1 MSRSLRAASRLP
13 APVRRFLK
21 SLPGSGRA
29 RSMMA
34 GTPTVMHHESGA
46 LRPVVYLPTWVQWD
60 VMRQRPQFILGA
72 FAASGHPVY
81 FVDPDEPMVRRV
93 DGVTIVPSLKDVP
106 ANDAILYVHFA
117 PALDMAGSFDSP
129 VVVYDILDDLSIY
142 EDDEVGLPVHRTVA
156 HHHRSVVTDADTVLV
171 SNDVLATRHRAERS
185 DLIVVPNGV
194 DPQRFRAAMP
204 RPGDLPMS
212 GPIIGY
218 HGAIASWFDFDL
230 LAGVA
235 SLEPAWQFVLVG
247 PVDERVRSLAATLDG
262 LPNIHLMGER
272 PSDLIPG
279 YVQSFDV
286 GTVWFDVNPMTEGV
300 SPLKVYEY
308 LACGVPVVST
318 PLPSCVDEAAVLTA
332 ADAPSFRDRI
342 ADALASRGEA
352 AWAALAAETVEGAAW
367 DARLAPVL
375 ERLDQLGLR
384 RVP

>member
-1 MSRSLRAASRLP
+1 
-13 APVRRFLK
+13 
-21 SLPGSGRA
+21 
-29 RSMMA
+29 MA
-34 GTPTVMHHESGA
+34 GTSRKMNHESGA
-46 LRPVVYLPTWVQWD
+46 LRPVVYLPTWVRWD

-72 FAASGHPVY
+72 LAVSGHPVF
-81 FVDPDEPMVRRV
+81 FVDPNQSTVRHV

-106 ANDAILYVHFA
+106 SNDAILYVHFA
-117 PALDMAGSFDSP
+117 PALDMAGSFETP
-129 VVVYDILDDLSIY
+129 AVVYDILDDLSIY
-142 EDDEVGLPVHRTVA
+142 DEDEVGLPEHRKVA
-156 HHHRSVVTDADTVLV
+156 HHHRSVVTDADVVLV
-171 SNDVLATRHRAERS
+171 SNDVLAMRHRAERS

-194 DPQRFRAAMP
+194 DPERFRASTT
-204 RPGDLPMS
+204 RPGDVPRQ

-235 SLEPAWQFVLVG
+235 RLEPDWQFVLVG
-247 PVDERVRSLAATLDG
+247 PVDDRVRTPAAALNE
-262 LPNIHLMGER
+262 LPNIHLIGER
-272 PSDLIPG
+272 RSDLIPG
-279 YVQSFDV
+279 YVQAFDV
-286 GTVWFDVNPMTEGV
+286 GTVWFEVNPMTEGV

-318 PLPSCVDEAAVLTA
+318 PLPSCVDEEAVLTA
-332 ADAPSFRDRI
+332 GDPSSFRDRI

-352 AWAALAAETVEGAAW
+352 AWSTLARETVDGAAW